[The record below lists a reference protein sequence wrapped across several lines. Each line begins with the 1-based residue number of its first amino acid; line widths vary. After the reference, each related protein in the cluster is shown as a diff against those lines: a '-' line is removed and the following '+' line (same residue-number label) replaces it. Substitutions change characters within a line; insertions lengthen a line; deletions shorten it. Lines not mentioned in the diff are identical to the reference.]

1 MGVYSDEP
9 DPPVY
14 YQAVDAADCVR
25 YTDVSQAK
33 WFRDRINFAFGGQRS
48 TNVRMDA
55 DGTTIRW
62 FGYYVLRLGDWLYR
76 GNTPIT
82 DEVLRASGLRPVTT
96 SWPEDSTVQQSRA
109 GSGA

>member
-14 YQAVDAADCVR
+14 YQAVEATDCVR

-33 WFRDRINFAFGGQRS
+33 WFQDRINYAFGGQSS
-48 TNVRMDA
+48 TNVRMAD

-62 FGYYVLRLGDWLYR
+62 FGYYWLRLGDWLYK
-76 GNTPIT
+76 GNTAIT
-82 DEVLRASGLRPVTT
+82 DEVLRASGLRPILTT
-96 SWPEDSTVQQSRA
+96 WPEDPPPQPEPEPEA
-109 GSGA
+109 